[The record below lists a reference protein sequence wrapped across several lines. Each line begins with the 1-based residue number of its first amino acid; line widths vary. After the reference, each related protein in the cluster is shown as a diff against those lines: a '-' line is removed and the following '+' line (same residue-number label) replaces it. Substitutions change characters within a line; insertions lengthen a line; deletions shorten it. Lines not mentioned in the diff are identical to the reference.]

1 MNDPPLMFD
10 APLAL
15 TAGQTQA
22 LPNALAT
29 RVRSPTIGDARF
41 AVYERPWLWL
51 LVAFVVPIYAIG
63 LVDRELWTPDE
74 PRVAEIAREIGMFEH
89 GYVPRLATEPFLEQP
104 PLYYAI
110 VKASYW
116 VCGGPGPISARLP
129 SALFAFGTAFIAA
142 LLARRMFDIHSAWVA
157 FFLVLFNVKW
167 IDIGHKPITDTG
179 LAFAVG
185 GAGLALHYAFYSS
198 TTRIARLGWLGFY
211 LCGALGFWFKG
222 LIGMLFPALAF
233 LGVVCW
239 ERRFCELIRWRH
251 WVGGL
256 FWIANISGWALLLWR
271 AQPNGSYL
279 YEFFVHNHLGRF
291 LPSVVDY
298 SLGHKK
304 SSSLYYVTAIPV
316 FCLPATIFV
325 AHAFRFHRRRP
336 ATPGLSLLVG
346 WFVFGMVLLTLAGT
360 KRSLYALPLIAPFAV
375 YVAPCLSAILR
386 RAEAGFGA
394 PAMLR
399 VCYFGVA
406 AAAVVA
412 PSAAMLYEF
421 LRGREIHLVDTVI
434 ALGGATLSAIAL
446 TIVRR
451 GSLRSAEVGGVLLLY
466 ALYACCALPWVRILD
481 GEKSL
486 RPFAERLVHEL
497 PAGAA
502 LASYSPDETTR
513 AVVPFYTGLFPQVI
527 RDPTAL
533 LDFLAAPGLRYVIYV
548 EKDEVNW
555 VAAGQV
561 DSPDRIGSG
570 FRGFSTMR
578 SGSESLPRLQVV
590 YTHEC
595 SDRRQMALFV
605 KVP

>member
-1 MNDPPLMFD
+1 MSERPIMFD
-10 APLAL
+10 AALAL
-15 TAGQTQA
+15 TTGQTPA
-22 LPNALAT
+22 PPIALAT
-29 RVRSPTIGDARF
+29 SVRSPTIGDASF
-41 AVYERPWLWL
+41 TVHERRRLWL
-51 LVAFVVPIYAIG
+51 LVAFVVPIYSIG

-74 PRVAEIAREIGMFEH
+74 PRVAEISREIGMFEH
-89 GYVPRLATEPFLEQP
+89 GYLPRLAAEPFLEQP

-110 VKASYW
+110 VKASYLI
-116 VCGGPGPISARLP
+116 CGGPGPISARLP
-129 SALFAFGTAFIAA
+129 SALFAFGAAFFAA
-142 LLARRMFDIHSAWVA
+142 RLARRMFDAHAAWVA
-157 FFLVLFNVKW
+157 FFLMLFNVKW

-179 LAFAVG
+179 LACAVG

-211 LCGALGFWFKG
+211 LCGALAFWFKG

-233 LGVVCW
+233 IGVVCW
-239 ERRFCELIRWRH
+239 ERRFRELLRWRH
-251 WVGGL
+251 WAGGL
-256 FWIANISGWALLLWR
+256 FWVANIAAWALLLWR

-316 FCLPATIFV
+316 FCLPATIFIV
-325 AHAFRFHRRRP
+325 HAILYHRRRP
-336 ATPGLSLLVG
+336 ATPGLSLLIG
-346 WFVFGMVLLTLAGT
+346 WFALGIVLLTFAGT

-386 RAEAGFGA
+386 RAEVGYGA
-394 PAMLR
+394 TKVLR
-399 VCYFGVA
+399 VSYLGVA
-406 AAAVVA
+406 CAAVIA
-412 PSAAMLYEF
+412 PIIAMLYEF
-421 LRGREIHLVDTVI
+421 FRGREIHLVDAWL
-434 ALGGATLSAIAL
+434 ALGGATLSMIAL
-446 TIVRR
+446 TIARR
-451 GSLRSAEVGGVLLLY
+451 GSLRSAEVSGVLLLS

-481 GEKSL
+481 SEKSL
-486 RPFAERLVHEL
+486 RPFAERLVEEL

-513 AVVPFYTGLFPQVI
+513 AVVPFYTGLFPRVI
-527 RDPTAL
+527 REPAAL
-533 LDFLAAPGLRYVIYV
+533 LEFLAGPGARYVIYV
-548 EKDEVNW
+548 EKNGVNW
-555 VAAGQV
+555 VAAGQT
-561 DSPDRIGSG
+561 DSPDRLGGG
-570 FRGFSTMR
+570 FRGFSTLR
-578 SGSESLPRLQVV
+578 PAPESLPRLRVV